1 MPVTEPAQKVV
12 AETVKGLTQN
22 TSCLAAVVLAGL
34 FAFLTYLALQREAER
49 SQARLET
56 TVRLLTQCMEERAQ

>member
-1 MPVTEPAQKVV
+1 MTIPEPVQKVV
-12 AETVKGLTQN
+12 HSTVDGLKQN
-22 TSCLAAVVLAGL
+22 PSCLGAVVLAGL